1 MYVVDNDNYDSKH
14 NENMI
19 SVIIPLYNKATSI
32 ATALDCVLAQTFQ
45 DFEVVVVD
53 DGSTDNGAAIVEQYV
68 DSRIRLI
75 RQENAGVSA
84 ARNRGIR
91 EARGEY
97 VAFLDADDEWLPEY
111 LSVQHSLAQ
120 KYHQCDVFATNY
132 IFIGTSGNRIPTI
145 LRRLPSN
152 APDFEMSNYFEVAYS
167 SHPPLWT
174 SAVMV
179 RKKAVESVGGFPV
192 GVKSGEDLLTWARL
206 AVKHKIAY
214 TIHPLAIYNLGEGY
228 DKKNL
233 PPRRQD
239 EGDPVGKELLTI
251 FRLNPQIK
259 GMRKYLSHWHRMR
272 ASTAIRYGER
282 GETINE
288 VFKSL
293 YYNPVN
299 YKVLGFMVLALLPL
313 KICNEIIYKF
323 G

>member
-1 MYVVDNDNYDSKH
+1 
-14 NENMI
+14 MI
-19 SVIIPLYNKATSI
+19 SVIIPLYNKAESV
-32 ATALDCVLAQTFQ
+32 ATALDCVLAQSFQ

-53 DGSTDNGAAIVEQYV
+53 DGSTDNGAAIVEQYI
-68 DSRIRLI
+68 DPRIRLV

-84 ARNRGIR
+84 ARNKGIE
-91 EARGEY
+91 EAKGEY
-97 VAFLDADDEWLPEY
+97 VAFLDADDEWMPEY
-111 LSVQHSLAQ
+111 LENQYSLTLR
-120 KYHQCDVFATNY
+120 YPQCDVFATNY
-132 IFIGTSGNRIPTI
+132 IFHGFTGNQVPTI
-145 LRRLPSN
+145 LRRLPSKN
-152 APDFEMSNYFEVAYS
+152 EDFEMNNYFEVAYS

-179 RKKAVESVGGFPV
+179 RKCAIESVGGFPV

-206 AVKHKIAY
+206 AVRYKIAY
-214 TIHPLAIYNLGEGY
+214 SVRPLAIYNLGEGY